1 MGSELVERFAAVRQA
16 MDTCRSHAGQA
27 VLSTFIREGHFTRHI
42 RRMRKIYEERRRILV
57 EEIEQQ
63 FGSLCRITGA
73 AAGMHLTVL
82 FDDQLNDREIAAKA
96 LRDKLLLSALSL
108 SYFERSPR
116 HGFVLGFGNTPVR
129 QIPGAVSL
137 LKRMVSSSTL
147 TRNSP
152 GSAAP
157 DTTL

>member
-82 FDDQLNDREIAAKA
+82 FDDQLHDARSRRKHSGTSYYSPPCPFLILDA
-96 LRDKLLLSALSL
+96 L
-108 SYFERSPR
+108 
-116 HGFVLGFGNTPVR
+116 PVR
-129 QIPGAVSL
+129 VSF
-137 LKRMVSSSTL
+137 
-147 TRNSP
+147 
-152 GSAAP
+152 
-157 DTTL
+157 